1 LSKVLKAHH
10 TSLTQQTY
18 YVPVEP
24 IRQQQTAHADD
35 PQVDEARMK
44 AMEESAAIIAR
55 ARAEAEEIVR
65 QAEQEASQ
73 MLDAERE
80 RAQAILQA
88 EAQAAR
94 DQGYREG
101 YDAGC
106 QAAEEQ
112 YAGRMDEAELLYRK
126 AVDDRRQYLAD
137 SEPMI
142 VDMACA
148 VARKIM
154 HREATVD
161 REWVLDVVRAAL
173 EEIHDAGKIEVRVH
187 PDDLELVQANRNGLR
202 KEVPGQT
209 ELLVLPD
216 RVVEPGGCVVHTAFG
231 NIDARIDTQLE
242 EVRKAL
248 QEVAA
253 SLDR

>member
-1 LSKVLKAHH
+1 MSKVLKAHH
-10 TSLTQQTY
+10 TSLTQQSY
-18 YVPVEP
+18 YVQVEP
-24 IRQQQTAHADD
+24 IRQQQPASADD
-35 PQVDEARMK
+35 PQMDEARAK
-44 AMEESAAIIAR
+44 AMDECAAMIAR
-55 ARAEAEEIVR
+55 ARAEADEIVR
-65 QAEQEASQ
+65 QAEQAAQQ

-80 RAQAILQA
+80 RVQAILQG
-88 EAQAAR
+88 EAQEAKE
-94 DQGYREG
+94 QGYREG
-101 YDAGC
+101 YEQGT

-112 YAGRMDEAELLYRK
+112 YAGKLDEAEFLYRK
-126 AVDDRRQYLAD
+126 AVDDRRQYLFD
-137 SEPMI
+137 SEPLI

-148 VARKIM
+148 VAKKIM
-154 HREATVD
+154 NREVTID

-187 PDDLELVQANRNGLR
+187 PDDFELVQANRNGLR

-216 RVVEPGGCVVHTAFG
+216 RVVEPGGCVVQTAYG

>member
-1 LSKVLKAHH
+1 MLKAQH

-18 YVPVEP
+18 YVQVEP
-24 IRQQQTAHADD
+24 IRPPLADQQDAQM
-35 PQVDEARMK
+35 DEART
-44 AMEESAAIIAR
+44 AAWDECEAIKSR
-55 ARAEAEEIVR
+55 ARADAAEIIR
-65 QAEQEASQ
+65 QAQEDAQ
-73 MLDAERE
+73 QILDAERE
-80 RAQAILQA
+80 RVQAILLA
-88 EAQAAR
+88 EVQEAKEL
-94 DQGYREG
+94 GYREG
-101 YDAGC
+101 YEAAC
-106 QAAEEQ
+106 QAAEDQ
-112 YAGRMDEAELLYRK
+112 YAGKLDEVELLYRK
-126 AVDDRRQYLAD
+126 AVDDRKQYLAD
-137 SEPMI
+137 SEPLI
-142 VDMACA
+142 VDLACA
-148 VARKIM
+148 VAQKIM
-154 HREATVD
+154 TREVTVD

-173 EEIHDAGKIEVRVH
+173 EEIHDAGQIEVRVH
-187 PDDLELVQANRNGLR
+187 PDDFERVQANRRGLR

>member
-1 LSKVLKAHH
+1 MSKVLKAQH

-18 YVPVEP
+18 IVQVEP
-24 IRQQQTAHADD
+24 IRPPLEDQQD
-35 PQVDEARMK
+35 PQLDESRLA
-44 AMEESAAIIAR
+44 ALAECDAIIAR
-55 ARAEAEEIVR
+55 AQADSAEIRR
-65 QAEQEASQ
+65 QAEEDARQI
-73 MLDAERE
+73 LDAERE
-80 RAQAILQA
+80 RVQAILLA
-88 EAQAAR
+88 EVQEAKEL
-94 DQGYREG
+94 GYREG
-101 YDAGC
+101 YEAAC

-112 YAGRMDEAELLYRK
+112 YAGKLDEVELLYTK
-126 AVDDRRQYLAD
+126 ALDDRNQYLAD
-137 SEPMI
+137 SEPLI
-142 VDMACA
+142 VDLACEIA
-148 VARKIM
+148 KKIM
-154 HREATVD
+154 TREVTVD

-187 PDDLELVQANRNGLR
+187 PDDFELVQANRKGLR

-216 RVVEPGGCVVHTAFG
+216 RVVEPGGCVVQTAFG